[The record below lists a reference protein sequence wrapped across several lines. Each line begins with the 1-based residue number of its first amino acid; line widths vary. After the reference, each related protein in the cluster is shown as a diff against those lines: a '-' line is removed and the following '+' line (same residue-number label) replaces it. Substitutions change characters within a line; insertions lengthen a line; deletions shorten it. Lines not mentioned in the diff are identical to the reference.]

1 MSETLAQTIEPD
13 YSTKRIV
20 IIEPVGKVSVLEA
33 LAEESDAISINASQR
48 STQVGNG
55 TDAQDD

>member
-1 MSETLAQTIEPD
+1 MSETLSQTMEPD
-13 YSTKRIV
+13 YATKRIV
-20 IIEPVGKVSVLEA
+20 VVEPVGKVSVLEA

-55 TDAQDD
+55 SDAQDD